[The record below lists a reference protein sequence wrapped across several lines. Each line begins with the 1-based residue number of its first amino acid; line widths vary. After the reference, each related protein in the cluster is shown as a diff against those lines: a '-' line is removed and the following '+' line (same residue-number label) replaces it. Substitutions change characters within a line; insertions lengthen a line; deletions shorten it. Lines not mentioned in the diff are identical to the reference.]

1 MNGIIHLLPDSVAN
15 QIAAGEV
22 IQRPSSVIKELL
34 ENAIDAGATLIQVVV
49 NEAGKSSI
57 LVVDN
62 GCGMSVTDARL
73 AFERHA
79 TSKISKAADLFSLHT
94 MGFRG
99 EALPSIAAVA
109 QVTLR
114 TRRPEDELGTQLVI
128 EGSRIIE
135 QEEACCPVGTSF
147 LVSNLFFNIPAR
159 RKFLK
164 SNATELNAVI
174 TEFERV
180 ALAHPE
186 VAFKLSSGDAIIYDL
201 TIGNERQ
208 RIAGLYGKRLDAQL
222 LPVNVSTSIVNLNG
236 FVGSPESAKKRGAH
250 QFFFV
255 NGRYMRHPF
264 FTKAVLTAFERILPE
279 GLQVPFFLKME
290 VDPSRI
296 DVNIHPAKT
305 EIKFQDESAIWQ
317 IVLAAVRETLGKHSA
332 VPTID
337 FDTENRPDIPCF
349 NPTGN
354 YEAPTIKRDL
364 SYNPFT
370 SSSHAP
376 SGSLRSYGQ
385 SDFSALL
392 SGLKE
397 TREADEL
404 TDLEKHTPDAMLC
417 ADAPDEEQRLWTQ
430 EDVQLFQYQ
439 ESFIV
444 LPVKSGLMFVHQH
457 RAHVRVLYNRY
468 HAQLLSSGVPSQGML
483 FPEIAELTPRQS
495 AIVADRM
502 EDLER
507 AGFIISSLGGGCHSI
522 NAVPAGVDS
531 GQASKLLHEIID
543 SLAAIPSEARESNAS
558 EAVVHRLAL
567 ALARQ
572 SAVNVHVHL
581 SHEQMSELI
590 EQLFT
595 GELPGR
601 TPDGKLIAATI
612 NESQIMRLFD

>member
-354 YEAPTIKRDL
+354 YEVPTVKRDL

-370 SSSHAP
+370 SSSHA
-376 SGSLRSYGQ
+376 SGGGMRNYGQ

-397 TREADEL
+397 TRETEET
-404 TDLEKHTPDAMLC
+404 TDIEKRDADAMLC

-483 FPEIAELTPRQS
+483 FPEIVELTPRQS
-495 AIVADRM
+495 AVIEERM

-507 AGFIISSLGGGCHSI
+507 AGFVISSLGGSTHSI

-531 GQASKLLHEIID
+531 GQAGKLLYEIID
-543 SLAAIPSEARESNAS
+543 SLAAIPSEARETNAS
-558 EAVVHRLAL
+558 EAARHRLAL

-572 SAVNVHVHL
+572 SAVNVRVHL

-590 EQLFT
+590 EQLFI
-595 GELPGR
+595 GESPNC

>member
-376 SGSLRSYGQ
+376 SDSLRSYGQ